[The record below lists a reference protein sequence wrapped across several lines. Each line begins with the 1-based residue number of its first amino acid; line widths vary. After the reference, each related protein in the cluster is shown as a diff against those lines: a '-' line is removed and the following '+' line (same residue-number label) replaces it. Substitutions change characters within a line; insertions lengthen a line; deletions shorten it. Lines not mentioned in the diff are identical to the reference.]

1 MRRVD
6 PGNPTAVAPQKGTY
20 VIRTVAKGQRLP
32 TPVRPTGTR
41 LQVVQP
47 QAIRQE
53 AAPEVIN
60 IDDEDE
66 PECVTEKTVN
76 ASTIQHR
83 IVPTVGPGATGT
95 PGTKLVRVSEHG
107 GRVFIAH
114 VQPQNQP
121 RFIRRPIGGHRIV
134 PTVGPGATG
143 TPGTKLVRV
152 SEHGG
157 RVFIAHVQPQNQ
169 PRFIRRPIG
178 GVRYYTAGT
187 VRAVEPRRFL
197 QPDELRL
204 KDSPIGGYDPE
215 FQRIEASLRR
225 AETEKRKEL
234 ESQRLSCLTSYQ
246 SRGTE
251 LPEQARKLV
260 QQLFN
265 APSNLN
271 LSPNDD
277 QEAKVIKNILNDV
290 VTKVC
295 NMDKENG
302 WHREILRKARP
313 NILNDVVTKVCN
325 MDKENG
331 WHREI
336 LRKARP
342 VDILNAAPKTGVQV
356 KRPNFRAVEALVTE
370 KMEVLRKHIA
380 KKRAKF
386 ELDVEFENHFIKR
399 TRSGAVSCVP
409 YAQTYARIGWLI
421 FFKIFEL

>member
-313 NILNDVVTKVCN
+313 
-325 MDKENG
+325 
-331 WHREI
+331 
-336 LRKARP
+336 